1 MQQQKH
7 KLSINTDPPPSA
19 FQFFPHPEADKP
31 FFHLNLLAGNSNFF
45 AQNQVTQQ
53 GTSFFYFQNMISALK
68 CNCRLAILITLI
80 LLSANNVF
88 TKTNYAANIDM
99 KKIFC
104 IIPIGHI
111 DNKILQY
118 TQMELEKRFNV
129 AVDIG
134 RQQEEP
140 AYAYHKHKK
149 QYNSTKIL
157 KKIHNLKLTGYD
169 RILGLVDVD
178 LYVPER
184 TFVFGGADVKKKVS
198 VISLTRLT
206 QKFYDLPE
214 DTALFEHRII
224 IEAVHELGHTY
235 GLYHC
240 NNNKCVMFL
249 SNTISDTDHKG
260 AELCSNCKK
269 IMEGK
274 KDILKQE

>member
-1 MQQQKH
+1 M
-7 KLSINTDPPPSA
+7 
-19 FQFFPHPEADKP
+19 
-31 FFHLNLLAGNSNFF
+31 
-45 AQNQVTQQ
+45 
-53 GTSFFYFQNMISALK
+53 TSTLK
-68 CNCRLAILITLI
+68 CNYKLAIITI
-80 LLSANNVF
+80 LTLLLLNSVF
-88 TKTNYAANIDM
+88 TKTNYAANTDM

-104 IIPIGHI
+104 IIPIGDI

-129 AVDIG
+129 VVDIG
-134 RQQEEP
+134 RQVEAP
-140 AYAYHKHKK
+140 TYAYHKHKK

-198 VISLTRLT
+198 VISLTRLS

-214 DTALFEHRII
+214 DSALFKCRTI

-240 NNNKCVMFL
+240 KDNKCVMFL

-260 AELCSNCKK
+260 AELCSNCKE
-269 IMEGK
+269 IMERK
-274 KDILKQE
+274 KDTLK

>member
-1 MQQQKH
+1 
-7 KLSINTDPPPSA
+7 
-19 FQFFPHPEADKP
+19 
-31 FFHLNLLAGNSNFF
+31 
-45 AQNQVTQQ
+45 
-53 GTSFFYFQNMISALK
+53 MISALK
-68 CNCRLAILITLI
+68 CNYKLTILITFI
-80 LLSANNVF
+80 LLLANNVF
-88 TKTNYAANIDM
+88 ARTNYAANTDM

-104 IIPIGHI
+104 IIPIGDI
-111 DNKILQY
+111 DNNILQY
-118 TQMELEKRFNV
+118 TQMVLEKRFNV
-129 AVDIG
+129 VVDTG
-134 RQQEEP
+134 RQLEEP
-140 AYAYHKHKK
+140 TYAYHKHKK

-198 VISLTRLT
+198 VISLTRLR

-214 DTALFEHRII
+214 DSALFKYRTI

-240 NNNKCVMFL
+240 KNDKCVMFL

-260 AELCSNCKK
+260 AELCSNCNK
-269 IMEGK
+269 IMEKK

>member
-1 MQQQKH
+1 
-7 KLSINTDPPPSA
+7 
-19 FQFFPHPEADKP
+19 
-31 FFHLNLLAGNSNFF
+31 
-45 AQNQVTQQ
+45 
-53 GTSFFYFQNMISALK
+53 MISAQK
-68 CNCRLAILITLI
+68 CYCKLAILITLI
-80 LLSANNVF
+80 LLLVINASI
-88 TKTNYAANIDM
+88 KTNYAANTDM

-118 TQMELEKRFNV
+118 TQKELEERFNV

-134 RQQEEP
+134 RQLEEP

-157 KKIHNLKLTGYD
+157 KQIHKLRLTGYD
-169 RILGLVDVD
+169 RILGIADVD
-178 LYVPER
+178 LYIPER

-198 VISLTRLT
+198 VISLTRLR

-214 DTALFEHRII
+214 DSALFKYRII

-240 NNNKCVMFL
+240 KNNKCVMFL
-249 SNTISDTDHKG
+249 SNTIGDTDNKG
-260 AELCSNCKK
+260 AELCSNCTK
-269 IMEGK
+269 IMEAK